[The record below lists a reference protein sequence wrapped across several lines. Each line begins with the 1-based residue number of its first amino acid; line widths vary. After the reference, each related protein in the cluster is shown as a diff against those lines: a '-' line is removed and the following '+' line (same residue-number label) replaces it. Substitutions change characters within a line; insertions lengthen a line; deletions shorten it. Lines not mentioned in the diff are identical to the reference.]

1 MAHDQDE
8 SYELLGR
15 SSGDSEDRNR
25 SAGVMA
31 ASATLSERIFGI
43 FRKTRHLQS
52 FFSRRRSYRISTRK
66 ELLWRLTSFRFV
78 WRLVAFTIGFLFI
91 LSVVRAIIFPSYQN
105 PPAHYQVLQK
115 AVVASK
121 LPGRG
126 NPHNEKI
133 FIAANILQ
141 EDLIRGP
148 WGKSMLELIDLLGGE
163 NVFLSI
169 YENDSG
175 PGTVKALKELRRNLI
190 CNSSIVT
197 GGHLSLDS
205 FPTVTLP
212 SGEKRVKRIAYLAE
226 VRNRALRPLDPRYD
240 PANKPLVEDGFQ
252 YTSVTYQRVLFIND
266 VYFSPLSAL
275 HLLFSTNLDP
285 STNRPNYRAACAV
298 DFIGYA
304 MFYDTFVVRDLEG
317 FGMGLMFYPW
327 FTPSG
332 KSESRGDVLAGKDAV
347 RVKSCWGGMIALEAA
362 PFQQLPKSSVDL
374 SQPATD
380 LLRFRYEPELFWESS
395 ECCLIH
401 ADMLA
406 RTPPVGESQS
416 TGIYINPFVRVAYK
430 PATYS
435 WIPFITRYERFFAI
449 LQYIISR
456 LFYPENN
463 PRREDR
469 AGEQVIRKMW
479 DYDLDNDGAPVI
491 GAGGFRE
498 VKALATPGG
507 YCGQQRLFVMLEVK
521 NGTNKDGKKNWEKV
535 PVP

>member
-1 MAHDQDE
+1 M
-8 SYELLGR
+8 
-15 SSGDSEDRNR
+15 
-25 SAGVMA
+25 
-31 ASATLSERIFGI
+31 
-43 FRKTRHLQS
+43 
-52 FFSRRRSYRISTRK
+52 
-66 ELLWRLTSFRFV
+66 
-78 WRLVAFTIGFLFI
+78 
-91 LSVVRAIIFPSYQN
+91 FPSYQN
-105 PPAHYQVLQK
+105 PPGHYQVLQQ

-126 NPHNEKI
+126 NPNNEKI
-133 FIAANILQ
+133 FVAANILQ
-141 EDLIRGP
+141 ENLIHGS
-148 WGKSMLELIDLLGGE
+148 WGESILELVTLLGDD

-175 PGTVKALKELRRNLI
+175 PGTVEALKELRGKLT

-197 GGHLSLDS
+197 GGHLSLS
-205 FPTVTLP
+205 RYPTVTLP

-240 PANKPLVEDGFQ
+240 PSNKPLVEDGFQ
-252 YTSVTYQRVLFIND
+252 STSVTYDRILFVND

-285 STNRPNYRAACAV
+285 STGRASYRAACAV

-332 KSESRGDVLAGKDAV
+332 KSQSRGDVLAGKDAV

-362 PFQQLPKSSVDL
+362 PFQQPSNPNIGVSL
-374 SQPATD
+374 QATD

-401 ADMLA
+401 ADMMA
-406 RTPPVGESQS
+406 RKPPLDEMES

-430 PATYS
+430 PTTYS
-435 WIPFITRYERFFAI
+435 WIPFITRHERFFAI
-449 LQYIISR
+449 LQYIVSW
-456 LFYPENN
+456 LFYPEHN
-463 PRREDR
+463 PRRQDR
-469 AGEQVIRKMW
+469 AGEEVVRKMW
-479 DYDLDNDGAPVI
+479 NYDPTT
-491 GAGGFRE
+491 GAGGFQD
-498 VKALATPGG
+498 VKVPATPGG
-507 YCGQQRLFVMLEVK
+507 YCGQKRLFVMLDVT
-521 NGTNKDGKKNWEKV
+521 NGTNKDGKKNWEKI